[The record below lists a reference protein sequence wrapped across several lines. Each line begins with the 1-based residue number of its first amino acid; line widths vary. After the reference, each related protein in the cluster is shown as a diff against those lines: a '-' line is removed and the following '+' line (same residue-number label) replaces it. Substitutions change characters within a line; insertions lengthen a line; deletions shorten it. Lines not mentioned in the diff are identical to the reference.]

1 MSLMNLGQ
9 GSETRMA
16 SKDLLLKS
24 NIAEEVSSS
33 SSEIDCHGMKTK
45 LKIKIEKEKEKET
58 EKETDYSN
66 ITTADKKIAG
76 KFSSRNSASSSP
88 KGGGI
93 RLPTAI
99 SGAAAYIGKSDYS
112 STNPPQISSYNLGSD
127 SELRNFETIKPR
139 RESSASS
146 PRLILNHTGEYNPAY
161 LKEALFKLR
170 SAVGEKQGSMSPRV
184 AANEK
189 SRIPSFSD
197 MNDSQL
203 PLLQPSAQSI
213 TSAPNGFDIG
223 IQGQS
228 DKIEHTNFLPARYI
242 TTSPSISP
250 SNTPPHTYLH
260 QHQMD
265 GSAEADGQLDNLSTN
280 TNSDSLATVPL
291 SSRDEQEPI
300 CPALVLQLPPTPA
313 DMSRIMAVVGSNLF
327 SVGSIVGHQAAD
339 VAVVMGAAV
348 AVQAERVLSST
359 SEIVPRYS
367 NQDMKKVI
375 SRKNV
380 LLGEL
385 SESCLQLG
393 IMQDKEK
400 EMASLLQELNTKE
413 AEMQERHLSE
423 HCRANMLESELIGL
437 REDVRNEAKVTEAVR
452 GQLEAIRL
460 ELITERY
467 VAESL
472 RATLDEV
479 QPAAAAQTLRL
490 AQICESEQRMKR
502 LLEASREE
510 RARDV
515 AAVQCELQQMS
526 IDSMTLREDMRLAS
540 EQAVAQITGIC
551 VCVDGCMFVCSCACV
566 HSRVIVY
573 VRTPNHHE
581 LPQHDKLDRVLDAN
595 VYRIRMTNAWHV
607 TK

>member
-1 MSLMNLGQ
+1 MSLMNIGQ
-9 GSETRMA
+9 DSETRMA

-33 SSEIDCHGMKTK
+33 SSEIDCHEMKTK
-45 LKIKIEKEKEKET
+45 LETKVEKEK
-58 EKETDYSN
+58 DYSN

-76 KFSSRNSASSSP
+76 KFSARTSASSSP

-93 RLPTAI
+93 RSPTAI
-99 SGAAAYIGKSDYS
+99 SGAAYIMKTDYS
-112 STNPPQISSYNLGSD
+112 STNPPQNSSCNLGSD

-146 PRLILNHTGEYNPAY
+146 PRLILNPTGEYNPAY

-170 SAVGEKQGSMSPRV
+170 SAVGEKQGNISPRNT
-184 AANEK
+184 ANEK
-189 SRIPSFSD
+189 ARIPSFTD
-197 MNDSQL
+197 INDSSQL
-203 PLLQPSAQSI
+203 PLLQPSALSI
-213 TSAPNGFDIG
+213 ASAPSGFDYE

-228 DKIEHTNFLPARYI
+228 DNTEHTKFLPARYI

-250 SNTPPHTYLH
+250 SNTPPH
-260 QHQMD
+260 QHQID
-265 GSAEADGQLDNLSTN
+265 GSAEADGQLGELSTN
-280 TNSDSLATVPL
+280 TNLDSLATVPL

-313 DMSRIMAVVGSNLF
+313 DLSRIMAVVGSNLF

-348 AVQAERVLSST
+348 AVHAERVLSST

-413 AEMQERHLSE
+413 AEMQERQLSE

-437 REDVRNEAKVTEAVR
+437 REDVRNETKVTEVVR

-479 QPAAAAQTLRL
+479 QPAAAAQSLRL
-490 AQICESEQRMKR
+490 AQICESEQRTKW

-540 EQAVAQITGIC
+540 EQAVAQITGIY
-551 VCVDGCMFVCSCACV
+551 VCVDVCVFVCLCACV
-566 HSRVIVY
+566 QSRVIVY
-573 VRTPNHHE
+573 VHTPNHHE
-581 LPQHDKLDRVLDAN
+581 VPLHDLLDRVLDAN
-595 VYRIRMTNAWHV
+595 VYRMGMTNARHV
-607 TK
+607 TE